1 MNILDPSVLK
11 IDILIVDDNVN
22 NLRLLSQIIQAHHYI
37 SRCAKSGHMALKSVA
52 LKPPKLILLDL
63 CLPDISGYEIC
74 ANLKAKK
81 ASQQIPIIFISAL
94 DTPVD
99 KAKAFDVGGVDYI
112 TKPFNASEVIIRIKH
127 QLRLQAANEKIVQ
140 LNAKLESRVATRTA
154 QLEAEVVVRKRAQEK
169 LRYLVLH
176 DTLTN
181 LPNRTWFMEH
191 LAQAIHQAKQQEHY
205 QFAVLFFDCDHFK
218 VINDSLGYLVGDQLL
233 IALARRLEQCLLPNH
248 IVARLGGDEFTIF
261 IEEISHESEVV
272 QIAEQIQETLKQP
285 FQLGSRSIFINAS
298 IGIVLGNKNY
308 HQPDKLLRDAD
319 TAMYHAKAKGKG
331 RYQIFDRLMY
341 NQAVERLEL
350 EQDLRL
356 ALQNQELFLEY
367 QPIIS
372 LRTNQIEGCEAL
384 IRWQHPKK
392 GLTPPDRFIHL
403 AEEVGLIYPIGLWV
417 LQKAWKQMNQWQMV
431 AQQNHGATR
440 IDTSKFHVNVNISAN
455 QLAHPDFL
463 HDIDQII
470 SLYDFDCH
478 HVKLELTE
486 STLIQR
492 EGATHHLL
500 EQLKERQFQLVIDDF
515 GTGYSSLS
523 YLHRFPLDTLKIDR
537 SFIQGMNQSQK
548 RLGIVESTINLAH
561 TLGMNV
567 VAEGIETQEQLETL
581 RRFGCESGQGYLFSR
596 PVCPAKIDI
605 LQGL

>member
-1 MNILDPSVLK
+1 
-11 IDILIVDDNVN
+11 
-22 NLRLLSQIIQAHHYI
+22 
-37 SRCAKSGHMALKSVA
+37 MALKSVA

-63 CLPDISGYEIC
+63 CLPDIDGYEIC
-74 ANLKAKK
+74 ARLKAKP

-94 DTPVD
+94 GAPVD
-99 KAKAFDVGGVDYI
+99 KARAFDVGGVDYI
-112 TKPFNASEVIIRIKH
+112 TKPFEASEVIIRIKH
-127 QLRLQAANEKIVQ
+127 QLKLQAANEKIVQ
-140 LNAKLESRVATRTA
+140 LNAKLESRVARRTA
-154 QLEAEVVVRKRAQEK
+154 QLEAEVIVRKRAQEK

-205 QFAVLFFDCDHFK
+205 QFAVLFLDCDHFK
-218 VINDSLGYLVGDQLL
+218 VINDSLGHLVGDQLL
-233 IALARRLEQCLLPNH
+233 ISLARRLKQCLPPH
-248 IVARLGGDEFTIF
+248 HSVARLGGDEFTIF
-261 IEEISHESEVV
+261 LEKISHESESV
-272 QIAEQIQETLKQP
+272 QIAEQIQKTLKKP
-285 FQLGSRSIFINAS
+285 FQLEGRSIFINAS
-298 IGIVLGNKNY
+298 IGIVLGNRNY
-308 HQPDKLLRDAD
+308 HQPDELLRDAD

-331 RYQIFDRLMY
+331 CYQIFDQLMY
-341 NQAVERLEL
+341 DKAVERLEL

-356 ALQNQELFLEY
+356 ALQNQEFLVYY
-367 QPIIS
+367 QPIFS

-384 IRWQHPKK
+384 VRWQHPKK

-403 AEEVGLIYPIGLWV
+403 AEEVGLIHPIGLWI
-417 LQKAWKQMNQWQMV
+417 LQEAWEQMNKWRLLT
-431 AQQNHGATR
+431 QNNNGSER
-440 IDTSKFHVNVNISAN
+440 INTSKFHVNVNISAN
-455 QLAHPDFL
+455 QLAYPDFL
-463 HDIDQII
+463 HDIDQLI
-470 SLYDFDCH
+470 SIYDFDCH
-478 HVKLELTE
+478 HVKLEITE
-486 STLIQR
+486 SALIQR
-492 EGATHHLL
+492 EGTTHHIL

-596 PVCPAKIDI
+596 PVCPTKIDV
-605 LQGL
+605 LLGL